1 MINAVIKFIRSNFLY
16 IYIKHFPLQ
25 DLTHCCNEQKLSF
38 RFPNQGLGDHNF
50 CRNPDKSSQ
59 IWCYT
64 NSTKNA
70 FDYCKSPEKEAEEET
85 KPGRILNFDRSCDK
99 NVTVLVENGLTLSGK
114 YVLST
119 LWKGGRG
126 VYVRIDYR

>member
-1 MINAVIKFIRSNFLY
+1 MIITFAAIQTNQVTSGAIQTQQKMLLIIANLQKKVKLCIKN
-16 IYIKHFPLQ
+16 K
-25 DLTHCCNEQKLSF
+25 N
-38 RFPNQGLGDHNF
+38 PN
-50 CRNPDKSSQ
+50 RNMYVLFQ
-59 IWCYT
+59 
-64 NSTKNA
+64 
-70 FDYCKSPEKEAEEET
+70 EAKEET
-85 KPGRILNFDRSCDK
+85 KPGRKLNFDRSCDK

>member
-1 MINAVIKFIRSNFLY
+1 MYVLF
-16 IYIKHFPLQ
+16 Q
-25 DLTHCCNEQKLSF
+25 
-38 RFPNQGLGDHNF
+38 
-50 CRNPDKSSQ
+50 
-59 IWCYT
+59 
-64 NSTKNA
+64 
-70 FDYCKSPEKEAEEET
+70 EAKEET
-85 KPGRILNFDRSCDK
+85 KPGRKLNFDRSCDK